1 MAVTRY
7 QIISLR
13 VQHAGEILK
22 FQHKIP
28 AYLTCCTGY
37 KLSIVGVMPPA
48 LLNTTLGRLSA
59 SFNSLKEEA
68 ITASLKHEVLAAKDF
83 QQLEVQLHR
92 GQIVSGV
99 YVDEQ
104 LSEAF
109 KPYRVNLYLRCTD
122 KEGQTTKT
130 EASCTTT

>member
-28 AYLTCCTGY
+28 AYLTCCTGF
-37 KLSIVGVMPPA
+37 KLSMVGVMPPA
-48 LLNTTLGRLSA
+48 LLNTTLGRISA
-59 SFNSLKEEA
+59 SFNSLKEEV
-68 ITASLKHEVLAAKDF
+68 ITTSLKFEELGSQDF
-83 QQLEVQLHR
+83 QQLDVQLHP

-99 YVDEQ
+99 YVDSQ
-104 LSEAF
+104 LTNEF
-109 KPYRVNLYLRCTD
+109 KTYKVNLYLRCTD
-122 KEGQTTKT
+122 KEVQTTKNQA
-130 EASCTTT
+130 ECMTT

>member
-1 MAVTRY
+1 MLVTRY
-7 QIISLR
+7 SIVSLR
-13 VQHAGEILK
+13 VQKPGEIIS

-28 AYLTCCTGY
+28 AYLKRCTGF
-37 KLSIVGVMPPA
+37 KLSLVGA
-48 LLNTTLGRLSA
+48 LVSKHLNTELGRLSV

-68 ITASLKHEVLAAKDF
+68 ITASLKHEELGSQDF
-83 QQLEVQLHR
+83 QELDVQLHS

-130 EASCTTT
+130 KAACTTT

>member
-1 MAVTRY
+1 MSVTRY
-7 QIISLR
+7 SIVSLLVQRNGDIIS
-13 VQHAGEILK
+13 

-28 AYLTCCTGY
+28 AYLKRCTGF
-37 KLSIVGVMPPA
+37 KISLVGA
-48 LLNTTLGRLSA
+48 LDSKHLNSELGRLSA

-68 ITASLKHEVLAAKDF
+68 ITASLKHEELGSQDF
-83 QQLEVQLHR
+83 QELEVQLHA

-122 KEGQTTKT
+122 KEGQTQNQ
-130 EASCTTT
+130 

>member
-7 QIISLR
+7 SIVSLLVQKSGEIIS
-13 VQHAGEILK
+13 

-28 AYLTCCTGY
+28 AYLKRCTGF
-37 KLSIVGVMPPA
+37 KISLVGA
-48 LLNTTLGRLSA
+48 LDSKHLNSELGRLSA

-68 ITASLKHEVLAAKDF
+68 ITASLKHEELGSQDF
-83 QQLEVQLHR
+83 QELEVQLHA

-122 KEGQTTKT
+122 KEGQTQNQNG
-130 EASCTTT
+130 

>member
-1 MAVTRY
+1 MSVTRY
-7 QIISLR
+7 SIVSLLVQRNGEIIS
-13 VQHAGEILK
+13 

-28 AYLTCCTGY
+28 AYLKRCTGF
-37 KLSIVGVMPPA
+37 KISLVGA
-48 LLNTTLGRLSA
+48 LDSKHLNSELGRLSA

-68 ITASLKHEVLAAKDF
+68 ITASLKHEELGSQDF
-83 QQLEVQLHR
+83 QELEVQLHA

-122 KEGQTTKT
+122 KEGQNKNQKG
-130 EASCTTT
+130 